1 MMQIEVTRINGI
13 LQACRSHTTE
23 KKLLKY
29 VSSGSAALFDEIQLM
44 DDITYAELTV
54 LIRAEFPLLKTVIVA
69 ADFDYEW

>member
-1 MMQIEVTRINGI
+1 MMQIEVTRIN
-13 LQACRSHTTE
+13 
-23 KKLLKY
+23 
-29 VSSGSAALFDEIQLM
+29 VSYRPVDRTQQRRNCWNMSPLGPAALFDDIQLT